1 MAAPASEGVTP
12 VAADVERIPALWRNR
27 DFNFL
32 WIGQTLSDLGGR
44 VSGIAF
50 PLLVL
55 ALTGSPAKAGL
66 VGAAGALPL
75 FVLTLPAGALVD
87 RWDRKRVMVTVD
99 AARCVALGSVV
110 VALHLHSLSFAQILV
125 VAAIDGTGFV
135 FFGVAERSAL
145 PSVVRDAH
153 LERALAANQGRDYAA
168 TLGGTPL
175 GGALYSFSRLAPF
188 VFDAISYLVSVV
200 TLLLI
205 RTSFRAE
212 AGADDETAP
221 PGTKL
226 VSEMRQGLRWFWRH
240 PFIRTSALLAV
251 GTDFVL
257 NGLYLV
263 VIVIARER
271 GASPAL
277 VGAMFFFLGLGGI
290 AGSFAVPWLMSHV
303 SPRAVV
309 VGTPAVVMLLLPLLS
324 ILPGRITAGVIYGAM
339 FVPFP
344 VWNAVVVS
352 TRLRLT
358 PATMQGRV
366 ASIAT
371 MFSLGPVFGASLL
384 AGLLLQLGGTTTTV
398 LVLCGIMVAV
408 TATALASRS
417 IAAVGSAV

>member
-1 MAAPASEGVTP
+1 MTAPANEAVTP
-12 VAADVERIPALWRNR
+12 VGADVERLPALWRNR
-27 DFNFL
+27 DFTFL

-87 RWDRKRVMVTVD
+87 RWDRKRVLVTVD
-99 AARCVALGSVV
+99 AARCVALASVV
-110 VALHLHSLSFAQILV
+110 VALHLDSLSFTQILV

-175 GGALYSFSRLAPF
+175 GGALYSLGRLTPF
-188 VFDAISYLVSVV
+188 LFDAISYLVSVV

-205 RTSFRAE
+205 RTSFRVE
-212 AGADDETAP
+212 AGPP

-226 VSEMRQGLRWFWRH
+226 ASEMRQGLRWFWRQ

-290 AGSFAVPWLMSHV
+290 AGSFAVPWLMNHV
-303 SPRAVV
+303 SPRTVV

-371 MFSLGPVFGASLL
+371 MFSLGPVFCASLL

-408 TATALASRS
+408 TASALASRS
-417 IAAVGSAV
+417 IAAVASAV